1 MGFELLPIEDGDENK
16 YDVITIT
23 SPSKW
28 TPQKFLGE
36 PLQEPMCYDPS
47 VEIPVETKGHLAM
60 VNHVLQGGT
69 SLDALPK
76 LAKSCELQEF

>member
-23 SPSKW
+23 NPSKW
-28 TPQKFLGE
+28 TPQTFVGE
-36 PLQEPMCYDPS
+36 PFQEQMCYDPS
-47 VEIPVETKGHLAM
+47 DEIPVETKGHLAL
-60 VNHVLQGGT
+60 VNHAPQVGT